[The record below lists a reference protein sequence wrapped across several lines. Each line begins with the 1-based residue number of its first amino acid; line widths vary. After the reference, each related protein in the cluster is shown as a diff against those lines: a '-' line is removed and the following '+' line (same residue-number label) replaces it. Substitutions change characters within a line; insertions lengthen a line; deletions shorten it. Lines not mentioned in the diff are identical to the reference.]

1 MNDLAVIE
9 HPAAAEASLDAI
21 RTRLLAELAEPGSAT
36 SLSKRVGLSRQKINY
51 HLTTL
56 EKHGLVELVE
66 ERKRGNFIERVMRAS
81 ARSYVISPAALA
93 PLQPDRVLTP
103 DKLSARWL
111 IAVAAKI
118 VRDVGHLIN
127 RASDA
132 NKRLAT
138 FTIDGDIRFATAA
151 DRTAFANELSE
162 VLAKLTSKYHNETAA
177 RGRVHRVVIAIH
189 PAVKDG
195 EQELVNDATV

>member
-132 NKRLAT
+132 NQRLAT

-151 DRTAFANELSE
+151 DRAAFANELSE
-162 VLAKLTSKYHNETAA
+162 VIARLTSKYHNERAEG
-177 RGRVHRVVIAIH
+177 GRVHRVVIAIH
-189 PAVKDG
+189 PAVKDDEKEHKG
-195 EQELVNDATV
+195 DETV